1 MVALLGLILCLA
13 MVLNLI
19 QLALVPAAT
28 AFLNRLRGTT
38 AASKMLP
45 EEGKPTTMNKLKD
58 VLPKAA
64 IYCIMA
70 LISAGMVLATTGG
83 DWKVA
88 GMILAACAA
97 GNFLGYSLGWGKY
110 YPFSPKNT
118 SQEKEIGFIDAITNK
133 LVGKYT
139 PESTEAFGKKWRTV
153 AMCLRFGILFAPKYI
168 ACAIILKSLLP
179 LIVLVAIFGV
189 GVVYRIAGETKRA
202 EIATGLYIGFA
213 EVWIF

>member
-1 MVALLGLILCLA
+1 M
-13 MVLNLI
+13 MNNLI
-19 QLALVPAAT
+19 ELALVPAANG
-28 AFLNRLRGTT
+28 FLNRLRGTT
-38 AASKMLP
+38 AARKMLP
-45 EEGKPTTMNKLKD
+45 EEGKPTAMNKLKD

-70 LISAGMVLATTGG
+70 LISAACVFAATH

-88 GMILAACAA
+88 GMIFAACAA

-110 YPFSPKNT
+110 FPFSPFNT

-133 LVGKYT
+133 LVGEYT
-139 PESTEAFGKKWRTV
+139 PASTEAFGRKWRTV
-153 AMCLRFGILFAPKYI
+153 AMCLRFGLLFAPKYI
-168 ACAIILKSLLP
+168 ACAIILKSFLP
-179 LIVLVAIFGV
+179 LIVLVAMFGV
-189 GVVYRIAGETKRA
+189 GVIYRLAGDGHKA